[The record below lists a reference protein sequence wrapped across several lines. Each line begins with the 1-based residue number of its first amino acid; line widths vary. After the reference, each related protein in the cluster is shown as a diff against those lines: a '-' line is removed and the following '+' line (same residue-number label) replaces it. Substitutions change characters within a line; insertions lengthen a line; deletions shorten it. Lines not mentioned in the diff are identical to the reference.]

1 MGSKEEEV
9 EEERKIHHPLEFL
22 IFSGLNVYPSEP
34 PNLNLAVGPS
44 PPRWLQPFTM
54 PLGRPPN
61 STEQVI
67 VSCLSA
73 ELGWGYSHPSWN
85 PVNPHAFSHWRVWHH
100 SSLRR
105 HNSWQRNE
113 NPGEAFE
120 THDRW
125 KQTCRWIFD
134 ETEWTVFNRKTDS
147 VIGRR
152 RFHFCNHPS
161 TFRINVQKM
170 LERLFTKTLIVVAS
184 EGSSGWPYFLFSGF
198 SKSPVPLLLPH

>member
-100 SSLRR
+100 VVWEDTIPDRGMKILEKRLRPTTAE
-105 HNSWQRNE
+105 SKLADEYLMKPNE
-113 NPGEAFE
+113 QCSTE
-120 THDRW
+120 
-125 KQTCRWIFD
+125 KQTL
-134 ETEWTVFNRKTDS
+134 S
-147 VIGRR
+147 
-152 RFHFCNHPS
+152 
-161 TFRINVQKM
+161 
-170 LERLFTKTLIVVAS
+170 
-184 EGSSGWPYFLFSGF
+184 
-198 SKSPVPLLLPH
+198 